1 VQSRDVEGVQLRD
14 GEKVLIGAVTASDA
28 PLLADGFSRLSDR
41 SRHSRFL
48 MKDALTEAELT
59 FFTHVDHYDHE
70 ALGAVSTTDGRGV
83 GVARYVRDANDPT
96 SAEIAVTVIDDWQ
109 RRGLGRELLTRLID
123 RARGVGISRLT
134 ALVAEDDEAAIGIL
148 RSVGANVVL
157 VDCEDDACEYE
168 ITGFASSRR

>member
-1 VQSRDVEGVQLRD
+1 
-14 GEKVLIGAVTASDA
+14 
-28 PLLADGFSRLSDR
+28 
-41 SRHSRFL
+41 
-48 MKDALTEAELT
+48 
-59 FFTHVDHYDHE
+59 
-70 ALGAVSTTDGRGV
+70 
-83 GVARYVRDANDPT
+83 VRDANDPT

-134 ALVAEDDEAAIGIL
+134 ALVAEDNEAAIGIL
-148 RSVGANVVL
+148 RGVGANVAL